1 MIHCL
6 RELCEE
12 NDKLSD
18 FDHSK
23 VSVSVRKKQFVST
36 FFFFLVTSLSS
47 SLMFLFFLL
56 LYFEILL

>member
-23 VSVSVRKKQFVST
+23 VSVSVRKKQFVSS
-36 FFFFLVTSLSS
+36 FFFLVTSLSS